1 MEACHFRSL
10 RLITQHTNSDLPPS
24 SKSPFRGRQVRWLT
38 SRGLLSGPRSICISR
53 MAASSFASADSSN
66 SEGFG
71 RVPSDF
77 TEVIVV
83 RHGETT
89 WNACGKIQGHLDIEL
104 NDIGRHQAAAVGD
117 RLSKEYSVSAIY
129 SSDLKRAYE
138 TAQIIAKS
146 CALPEV
152 KKDARL
158 RERHLGDLQG
168 VVFREASKLKTKAYQ
183 AFVSPKTDQEVPGGG
198 ESLDQLY
205 DRATSGLE
213 EIAAKHK
220 GEQIVVVTHGGALR
234 ALCKRAGRSAPRGSP
249 QGKVLNT
256 SISIFHLSNS
266 HWIIKRWGD
275 VGHLDRTGFLE
286 SGFGG
291 DRHSG

>member
-1 MEACHFRSL
+1 
-10 RLITQHTNSDLPPS
+10 
-24 SKSPFRGRQVRWLT
+24 
-38 SRGLLSGPRSICISR
+38 
-53 MAASSFASADSSN
+53 MAASSFASSHFSN

-77 TEVIVV
+77 AEVIVV
-83 RHGETT
+83 RHGETM

-104 NDIGRHQAAAVGD
+104 NDIGRQQAAAVAD
-117 RLSKEYSVSAIY
+117 RLSKEFSVSAIY
-129 SSDLKRAYE
+129 SSDLKRAYD

-146 CALPEV
+146 CGLPEV

-158 RERHLGDLQG
+158 RERNLGDLQG
-168 VVFREASKLKTKAYQ
+168 LVFREASKLNPKAYQ

-213 EIAAKHK
+213 EIAANHK
-220 GEQIVVVTHGGALR
+220 GEQIVVVTHGGTLR
-234 ALCKRAGRSAPRGSP
+234 ALYERAGHSAPKGSS

-256 SISIFHLSNS
+256 SLNIFHLSDCR
-266 HWIIKRWGD
+266 WVIKRWGD
-275 VGHLDRTGFLE
+275 VSHLDRSGFLE